1 MQSRLIRLF
10 DIILSIL
17 ALLFFSPVLITISV
31 LVAIKMGTPVVFAQ
45 RRLGLKGKRFTV
57 YKFRSMLNETIV
69 NDEHLEK
76 VNQYAIKY
84 KNDPRIT
91 PLGAFLRRTSLD
103 ELPQFW
109 NVLIGDMS
117 FVGPRPWVPEEYQ
130 NLPKEWHYR
139 LDAKPGI
146 TGLAQINGRSD
157 LAMDKIV
164 ENDILWVNKQ
174 TIKHYF
180 EVIFKTF
187 TYTLKMKNVY

>member
-1 MQSRLIRLF
+1 MQRRLIRLF
-10 DIILSIL
+10 DIIFSLL
-17 ALLFFSPVLITISV
+17 ALLVFSPVLLTLSV
-31 LVAIKMGTPVVFAQ
+31 LVAVKMGAPVFFVQ
-45 RRLGLKGKRFTV
+45 RRLGLKGKKFTV
-57 YKFRSMLNETIV
+57 YKFRSMLNEVIV
-69 NDEHLEK
+69 DDKNLEK
-76 VNQYAIKY
+76 VNEYTIKY

-91 PLGAFLRRTSLD
+91 SLGAFFRRTSLD
-103 ELPQFW
+103 ELPQLL

-130 NLPKEWHYR
+130 DLPKEWHYR

-164 ENDILWVNKQ
+164 ENDILWVEKQ

-180 EVIFKTF
+180 EVLFRTF

>member
-1 MQSRLIRLF
+1 MLA
-10 DIILSIL
+10 III
-17 ALLFFSPVLITISV
+17 FSPVLVIISF
-31 LVAIKMGTPVVFAQ
+31 LVAIKMGTPIFFAQ
-45 RRLGLKGKRFTV
+45 RRLGLNGKEFTV
-57 YKFRSMLNETIV
+57 YKFRSMVSTAIV

-103 ELPQFW
+103 ELPQFL
-109 NVLIGDMS
+109 NVFIGNMS
-117 FVGPRPWVPEEYQ
+117 FVGPRPWVPEEYK

-139 LDAKPGI
+139 LGAKPGI

-180 EVIFKTF
+180 EVLFKTF